1 MNCIRSAYGERETN
15 SSSRFMLSQMNALMK
30 PHYVAD
36 KIRELKAQLARLDAF
51 EKTCT
56 PRQKITA
63 RNIREHS
70 LAYLGFYE
78 DLAKFMTE
86 FPDRYGPFP
95 A

>member
-1 MNCIRSAYGERETN
+1 M
-15 SSSRFMLSQMNALMK
+15 QVMK
-30 PHYVAD
+30 PPMNPAYVAQQ
-36 KIRELKAQLARLDAF
+36 IRQLKAQLARLEAF

-78 DLAKFMTE
+78 DLAKLMAE
-86 FPDRYGPFP
+86 FPERYGPL
-95 A
+95 AA